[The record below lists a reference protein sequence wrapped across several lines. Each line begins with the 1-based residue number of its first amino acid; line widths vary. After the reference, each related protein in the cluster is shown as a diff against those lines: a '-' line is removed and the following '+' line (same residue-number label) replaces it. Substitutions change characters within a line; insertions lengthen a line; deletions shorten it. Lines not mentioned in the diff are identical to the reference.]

1 MEVSGYRKSVQ
12 RLLTGFGVIWLVLL
26 GLFLANMMTP
36 GAVVGTL
43 VTLVLLT
50 PWLTLLYPTMRF
62 KRPFEAMALKND
74 GDMHRRVEFFDED
87 FAVISRSK
95 VKRFFYEEVIRIG
108 ETRNLFLL
116 ECGEGVNIM
125 VSKSGFSSGNWPE
138 VRAKLIYIKESV
150 K

>member
-12 RLLTGFGVIWLVLL
+12 RLLTGFGVICLVLL
-26 GLFLANMMTP
+26 GLFLANMMPP

-50 PWLTLLYPTMRF
+50 PWLTVLYPRMRF

-74 GDMHRRVEFFDED
+74 GDMHRRVEFFDQD
-87 FAVISRSK
+87 FAVISGSR

-108 ETRNLFLL
+108 ESRNLFLL

-125 VSKSGFSSGNWPE
+125 VSKCGFASGDWQA